1 MEYHYDYLN
10 MQYMRFLLVTQAGRL
25 VFVGGPEEDVD
36 VARRMLK
43 VPNNVSFIAG
53 GVPRAAMTG
62 MRGLLDG
69 TLQQL
74 PANLYTVVGSDF
86 QKRVYAQLRRV
97 PYGQTRTYSEL
108 ATAMGDLKAV
118 RAVAHAVGQNPLLV
132 IQPCHR
138 IVPKSGGLGQFRC
151 GVALKQ
157 SLLDIEAGKRV
168 HL

>member
-10 MQYMRFLLVTQAGRL
+10 MRYMRFLLVTQAGRL
-25 VFVGGPEEDVD
+25 VFVGGPEEGVD
-36 VARRMLK
+36 VARKMLK
-43 VPNNVSFIAG
+43 TPATVSFIAG
-53 GVPRAAMTG
+53 GVPRAVMDG
-62 MRGLLDG
+62 MHGLLTG
-69 TLQQL
+69 KLHQL
-74 PANLYTVVGSDF
+74 PAKLYTVVGSDF
-86 QKRVYAQLRRV
+86 QKRVYEQLRQV

-108 ATAMGDLKAV
+108 ATAVGDVKAV

-132 IQPCHR
+132 VQPCHR
-138 IVPKSGGLGQFRC
+138 IVPKNGGLGQFRC